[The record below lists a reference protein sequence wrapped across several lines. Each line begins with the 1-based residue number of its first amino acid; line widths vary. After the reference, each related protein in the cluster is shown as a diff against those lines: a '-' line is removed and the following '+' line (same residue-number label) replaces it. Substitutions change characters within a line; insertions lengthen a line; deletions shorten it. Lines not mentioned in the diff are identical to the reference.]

1 MRDVIEDEEAG
12 FDVHKIESLIQPGVV
27 VVMRLRCQ
35 SEEDKNDWVRAVNM
49 EVRKVREEAKA
60 LLLGSSPSS

>member
-27 VVMRLRCQ
+27 VVMRLKCE
-35 SEEDKNDWVRAVNM
+35 SEEDKNDWVRAVNI

-60 LLLGSSPSS
+60 LLLGSS